1 MILTCPLTPLQFLL
15 WHDVFW
21 SIVFWRHWWHVVP
34 YTMTHTLPTVPDH
47 TPSPAALTL
56 ILSYTLCL
64 LFSTIFFSNLSA
76 QAGRPSIS
84 IFTISSLLSLR
95 CSITVV
101 AIQTHTHHQRPPPSS
116 HTHHQRPPHIH
127 TTNVLLPPH
136 IHTTNVLLTYSS
148 HTHHQRPPH
157 IHTTNV
163 LLTYTPPTSSSPF
176 LVERHKPFC
185 VTASLLVIPPPGH
198 QVSCCR
204 QAGLSCSS
212 LSE

>member
-101 AIQTHTHHQRPPPSS
+101 AIQTHTHHQRPP
-116 HTHHQRPPHIH
+116 
-127 TTNVLLPPH
+127 H
-136 IHTTNVLLTYSS
+136 IHTTNVLLTYTPPTSSSLLTYTPPTSSSLLTYTPPTSSS

-163 LLTYTPPTSSSPF
+163 LLTF
-176 LVERHKPFC
+176 LGRE
-185 VTASLLVIPPPGH
+185 A
-198 QVSCCR
+198 
-204 QAGLSCSS
+204 
-212 LSE
+212 